1 MHISFLNHANGRYFW
16 VAIALVG
23 ASIVAYLL
31 QEPHQTPNGGTW
43 LGYTLGT
50 MGALLILWLIYLG
63 RRKRNFAAGW
73 GTVRGWVSAHVYLGT
88 SLLVVATL
96 HTGFQFGI
104 NVHTLAYV
112 LMCVVIVSGL
122 FGVWAY
128 RTYPEA
134 RNELKRSQTLD
145 DIFLQLEDIDGQLK
159 RDVSALAADIRGVVS
174 SAIDRTEIGG
184 GMYAQLAGVDSSK
197 VMIDGNVYP
206 NTDQVRAVA
215 WLVERLSVAEG
226 SETGKLSAVVRSYGA
241 RQKLLQV
248 IRSDIRFQALQE
260 AWLYLHVP
268 LSIALLA
275 ALLTHIVSVF
285 IYW

>member
-206 NTDQVRAVA
+206 NTDQVRVVA
-215 WLVERLSVAEG
+215 WLVERLSLAEG

-248 IRSDIRFQALQE
+248 IRTDIRFQALQE

>member
-248 IRSDIRFQALQE
+248 IRTDIRFQALQE

-275 ALLTHIVSVF
+275 ALLTHIASVF

>member
-206 NTDQVRAVA
+206 NTDQVRVVA
-215 WLVERLSVAEG
+215 WLVQRLSLAEG

-248 IRSDIRFQALQE
+248 IRTDIRFQALQE

>member
-215 WLVERLSVAEG
+215 WLVERLSLAEG

>member
-63 RRKRNFAAGW
+63 RRKRNFATGW

-122 FGVWAY
+122 YGVWAY

-206 NTDQVRAVA
+206 NTDQVRVVA
-215 WLVERLSVAEG
+215 WLVQRLSLAEG

>member
-122 FGVWAY
+122 YGVWAY

-184 GMYAQLAGVDSSK
+184 GMYAQLTGVDSSK

-206 NTDQVRAVA
+206 NTDQVRVVA
-215 WLVERLSVAEG
+215 WLVQRLSLAEG

>member
-122 FGVWAY
+122 YGVWAY

-206 NTDQVRAVA
+206 NTDQVRVVA
-215 WLVERLSVAEG
+215 WLVERLSLAEG

-248 IRSDIRFQALQE
+248 IRTDIRFQALQE

>member
-63 RRKRNFAAGW
+63 PRKRNFAAGW

-248 IRSDIRFQALQE
+248 IRTDIRFQALQE

>member
-215 WLVERLSVAEG
+215 WLVERVSVAEG

-248 IRSDIRFQALQE
+248 IRTDIRFQALQE

>member
-88 SLLVVATL
+88 SLLVVAAL

-206 NTDQVRAVA
+206 NTDQVRVVA
-215 WLVERLSVAEG
+215 WLVQRLSLAEG

-248 IRSDIRFQALQE
+248 IRTDIRFQALQE

>member
-248 IRSDIRFQALQE
+248 IRIDIRFQALQE

>member
-122 FGVWAY
+122 YGVWAY

-159 RDVSALAADIRGVVS
+159 RDVNALAADIRGVVS

-206 NTDQVRAVA
+206 NTDQVRVVA
-215 WLVERLSVAEG
+215 WLVQRLSLAEG

>member
-122 FGVWAY
+122 YGVWAY

-206 NTDQVRAVA
+206 NTDQVRVVA
-215 WLVERLSVAEG
+215 WLVQRLSLAEG

>member
-248 IRSDIRFQALQE
+248 IRTDIRFQALQE

>member
-104 NVHTLAYV
+104 NVHALAYV

-197 VMIDGNVYP
+197 VMIDGNVYS

-248 IRSDIRFQALQE
+248 IRTDIRFQALQE

>member
-184 GMYAQLAGVDSSK
+184 GMYAQLAGW
-197 VMIDGNVYP
+197 I
-206 NTDQVRAVA
+206 A
-215 WLVERLSVAEG
+215 
-226 SETGKLSAVVRSYGA
+226 
-241 RQKLLQV
+241 QK
-248 IRSDIRFQALQE
+248 
-260 AWLYLHVP
+260 
-268 LSIALLA
+268 
-275 ALLTHIVSVF
+275 
-285 IYW
+285 

>member
-122 FGVWAY
+122 YGVWAY

-206 NTDQVRAVA
+206 NTDQVRVVA
-215 WLVERLSVAEG
+215 WLVQRLSLAEG

-260 AWLYLHVP
+260 AWLNLHVP

>member
-122 FGVWAY
+122 YGVWAY

-184 GMYAQLAGVDSSK
+184 GMYAQLARVDSSK

-206 NTDQVRAVA
+206 NTDQVRVVA
-215 WLVERLSVAEG
+215 WLVQRLSLAEG

>member
-197 VMIDGNVYP
+197 VMIDGNVYS

-248 IRSDIRFQALQE
+248 IRTDIRFQALQE